1 VIAPIRRPTLV
12 FAGGGSGG
20 HLYPALAVARALE
33 GVECVFLVPADRGD
47 GARVAAEFRTIAAK
61 APRLDRE
68 PLLYPVRLLRSIV
81 EARRALRRVGACGVV
96 GLGGYASVPACL
108 AARSLA
114 LPVYLMELNAVP
126 GRATRM
132 LARLAC
138 GVGLGSAAALPRMH
152 RRVPCRITGTPLREE
167 LQERADPRDFGL
179 DPGLPTLLVLGG
191 SQGAWSL
198 NTRVTE
204 AMTACADLPMQVL
217 HCAGVHDAP
226 RVREAYRATRAR
238 AVVLEFLPRIGRAYS
253 VADLVLA
260 RGGASTVAEC
270 LALGLPA
277 VYVPYP
283 HHKDRQQAMNA
294 LVAVRA
300 GAARLVEEDALTP
313 EVFRALALE
322 LLLRPSERRAMAE
335 AARALALPGAAE
347 AMAAHLME
355 SLGAAMAEP
364 RWLAEIGG

>member
-1 VIAPIRRPTLV
+1 MIAPIRRPTLV

-33 GVECVFLVPADRGD
+33 GVECVFLVPKDRGD
-47 GARVAAEFRTIAAK
+47 DARIAGEFRTLAMET
-61 APRLDRE
+61 PRFDRA
-68 PLLYPVRLLRSIV
+68 PLLYPARLVRAV
-81 EARRALRRVGACGVV
+81 VAARRALRRVGACGVV

-108 AARSLA
+108 AARSLS

-126 GRATRM
+126 GRATR
-132 LARLAC
+132 LLGRLAS
-138 GVGLGSAAALPRMH
+138 GVGLGTAAALPRMH
-152 RRVPCRITGTPLREE
+152 RRVPCRITGTPLRDE
-167 LQERADPRDFGL
+167 LSERADPRDFGL
-179 DPGLPTLLVLGG
+179 EPGLATLLVLGG
-191 SQGAWSL
+191 SQGAAGL
-198 NTRVTE
+198 NARVLE
-204 AMTACADLPMQVL
+204 AMPRCADLPMQVL

-226 RVREAYRATRAR
+226 RVREAYRATGAR
-238 AVVLEFLPRIGRAYS
+238 AVVLDFLPRIGRAYS

-283 HHKDRQQAMNA
+283 HHRDRQQAMNA
-294 LVAVRA
+294 LAAVRA
-300 GAARLVEEDALTP
+300 GAARLVEEEALSP
-313 EVFRALALE
+313 QAFRALALE
-322 LLLRPSERRAMAE
+322 LLLRPDARRAMAE

-355 SLGAAMAEP
+355 SLGAAVAEP
-364 RWLAEIGG
+364 RWTAEIGE